1 MTITLTPETETLLR
15 DTAQRNGA
23 EINALADA
31 LLADALLAQEQDA
44 ADCRAAVEEA
54 FADMEA
60 GRTISLAEEKVRWQQ
75 QKTDLLKRGEAQA
88 A

>member
-44 ADCRAAVEEA
+44 ADCRAAVEEG
-54 FADMEA
+54 FADVEA

-75 QKTDLLKRGEAQA
+75 QKADLLKRGEAQA